1 VGSYGFEACV
11 LPLGSHE
18 RSILDSAFTLLA
30 RTRVALVVEPGALS
44 GAPTPEGFT
53 VIVAADW
60 QTQPFPTDWI
70 DKAQTNNPI
79 PAVFENNVET
89 THAILESAIPV
100 EQFGSAR
107 RRLKSLAARAQRDL
121 GEAGF
126 GKDLR
131 LDSMA
136 MLEDEISWASASASG
151 FGLVLVIVRA
161 KTASATL
168 STERSLDLLRE
179 SVGCVVRS
187 SDAIAQGSDSLLV
200 IVPEADEKQTGLV
213 ASRIANRIR
222 RALKSSKSDKV
233 LIRACRHATLG
244 IATYPVHG
252 LTREMLLARAT
263 ASGKRV
269 RPTRE

>member
-1 VGSYGFEACV
+1 MGYPALLCPRD
-11 LPLGSHE
+11 LPLSRLLIGRLNRFPQIGLTRSE
-18 RSILDSAFTLLA
+18 RATASQA
-30 RTRVALVVEPGALS
+30 ALENDVEA
-44 GAPTPEGFT
+44 
-53 VIVAADW
+53 
-60 QTQPFPTDWI
+60 
-70 DKAQTNNPI
+70 
-79 PAVFENNVET
+79 
-89 THAILESAIPV
+89 THAIPESAIPV

-168 STERSLDLLRE
+168 STERSLDSLRE
-179 SVGCVVRS
+179 YVSGVVRS

-233 LIRACRHATLG
+233 LMRACRHATVG

-263 ASGKRV
+263 ASAKPV
-269 RPTRE
+269 

>member
-1 VGSYGFEACV
+1 MGGYGFEACV

-18 RSILDSAFTLLA
+18 RSILDAAFALLVK
-30 RTRVALVVEPGALS
+30 TRVALVVEPGGLS
-44 GAPTPEGFT
+44 GTAVPEGFT
-53 VIVAADW
+53 VIAAADW
-60 QTQPFPTDWI
+60 QAQPFPTDWI
-70 DKAQTNNPI
+70 DKVRSSNRTQAEL
-79 PAVFENNVET
+79 ENGVEA
-89 THAILESAIPV
+89 THAIPESAIPV

-107 RRLKSLAARAQRDL
+107 RRLKSLAARAQRNL

-161 KTASATL
+161 KTASATS
-168 STERSLDLLRE
+168 STERSLDSLRE
-179 SVGCVVRS
+179 YVGGVVRS
-187 SDAIAQGSDSLLV
+187 SDAITQGSDSLLV
-200 IVPEADEKQTGLV
+200 IVPEADEKQTSLV
-213 ASRIANRIR
+213 ASRIGNRIR

-233 LIRACRHATLG
+233 LMRACRHATVG

-263 ASGKRV
+263 ASAKPV
-269 RPTRE
+269 